1 MRVLITGGS
10 GFIGRHL
17 VRALAGDEHQLCLL
31 ARTPGADAGN
41 ISFIRW
47 DPGDPA
53 SVRPHLARFAP
64 DACVHL
70 AWTGIPDYSATTSRR
85 NLDLSITLIDML
97 LSDTPC
103 ARFVGAGTCMEY
115 GRTQGEC
122 VESDPI
128 RTTSYIAW
136 AKRATHE
143 YLQVQARTRTLATY
157 WLRLFYV
164 YGPGQR
170 ADSLL
175 PTLVRSLADGDM
187 PNIRNP
193 FNAQDFVYVADV
205 AEAMRL
211 AVTTRAEPGIYNVG
225 SGRTATVLDMC
236 RLVEEILDVPV
247 RHSEALAARPVP
259 PETTC
264 FWANPSKTIAALNW
278 QPRHSLADGVRQ
290 QVAAIFGERERG
302 GEVPA

>member
-17 VRALAGDEHQLCLL
+17 VRALTGDEHQLCLL
-31 ARTPGADAGN
+31 ARTPGVDAGN

-47 DPGDPA
+47 DPEDPA
-53 SVRPHLARFAP
+53 SVGPRVAGFAP

-97 LSDTPC
+97 LNDTPC
-103 ARFVGAGTCMEY
+103 RRFVGAGTCMEY

-136 AKRATHE
+136 AKRAIHE
-143 YLQVQARTRTLATY
+143 YLQLQARTRALATY

-170 ADSLL
+170 SDSLL
-175 PTLVRSLADGDM
+175 PTLVRSVAAGELPD
-187 PNIRNP
+187 IRNP
-193 FNAQDFVYVADV
+193 FNAQDCVYVADV
-205 AEAMRL
+205 ADEMRL
-211 AVTTRAEPGIYNVG
+211 ALTTGAEPGIYNVG

-236 RLVEEILDVPV
+236 RLVEGILDAPV
-247 RHSEALAARPVP
+247 RHSEVLAARPVP
-259 PETTC
+259 PESTC
-264 FWANPSKTIAALNW
+264 FWANPSKTMATLNW
-278 QPRHSLADGVRQ
+278 KPRHSLEEGVRQ
-290 QVAAIFGERERG
+290 QVTTILGELQRG